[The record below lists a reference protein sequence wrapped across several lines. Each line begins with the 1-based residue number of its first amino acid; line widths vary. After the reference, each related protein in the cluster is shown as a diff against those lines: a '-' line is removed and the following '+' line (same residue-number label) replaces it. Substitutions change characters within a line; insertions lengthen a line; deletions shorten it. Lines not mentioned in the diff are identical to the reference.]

1 MSQQINLYQP
11 MFRKQKQ
18 IFSAT
23 TIVEI
28 AGVFVLGLLIIYGFA
43 RYQVSAL
50 EDQIAG
56 LEAQR
61 ATAMSQLQ
69 SLSTQQSAPRS
80 RLLASELADA
90 EAAHQQKQSQM
101 QAFETRRIGNT
112 RGFSPHLS
120 GLARQRVDGL
130 WLTHV
135 LIRDGGVELA
145 GATEAGELLPRYLA
159 RLGREQA
166 FAGTEFASLELHRGL
181 TEAEPIAFKVA
192 TAPEVSE

>member
-43 RYQVSAL
+43 RYQFSAL
-50 EDQIAG
+50 ENQIAG
-56 LEAQR
+56 LDAQR
-61 ATAMSQLQ
+61 ATAISQLQ
-69 SLSTQQSAPRS
+69 SLSAQQTAPRS
-80 RLLASELADA
+80 RLLASELGDA
-90 EAAHQQKQSQM
+90 ETVHRQKLSQI
-101 QAFETRRIGNT
+101 QAFETRRVGNT
-112 RGFSPHLS
+112 RGFSAHLS

-135 LIRDGGVELA
+135 LIRDGGIELA
-145 GATEAGELLPRYLA
+145 GATESGELVPRYLA
-159 RLGREQA
+159 RLGREEA
-166 FAGTEFASLELHRGL
+166 FSGTEFASLELHRGL
-181 TEAEPIAFKVA
+181 TEAEPISFMVT
-192 TAPEVSE
+192 TAKEGSE